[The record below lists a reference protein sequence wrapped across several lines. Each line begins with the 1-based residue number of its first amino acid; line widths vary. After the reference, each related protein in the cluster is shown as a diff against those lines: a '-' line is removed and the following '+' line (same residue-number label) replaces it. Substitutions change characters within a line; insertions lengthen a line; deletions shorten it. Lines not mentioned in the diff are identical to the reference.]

1 MVGGNL
7 DVAKKIISSQ
17 GYRDAVDELKKA
29 LSITVMTTYEDV
41 FARLDAAAIARSGLH
56 GNEIESLISQCSSEL
71 KAYSI
76 KKHRAL
82 NGLPDEQEYPVG
94 EEPSEEDK
102 DSNIVSKGYAPGFLL
117 ANAIEFLLANK
128 GLELLQKYLK
138 ESRIPKVNA
147 YSKQVMKFCESVG

>member
-1 MVGGNL
+1 MVGENL
-7 DVAKKIISSQ
+7 GVAKKIISSQ
-17 GYRDAVDELKKA
+17 GYRDSVEELKKA
-29 LSITVMTTYEDV
+29 LGVTVMANYEDV
-41 FARLDAAAIARSGLH
+41 FARLDAAAITRSGLS

-71 KAYSI
+71 KAYSV

-117 ANAIEFLLANK
+117 ANAIEFLLARK
-128 GLELLQKYLK
+128 GVEFLQAYLK
-138 ESRIPKVNA
+138 ESRIPKANA
-147 YSKQVMKFCESVG
+147 YSKQVIKLYDSVG